1 MNQATETSRSNNLSA
16 NNLKKRK
23 TLFTALA
30 AALIVVGGSGCTYWE
45 LVGSRYVSTDNAY
58 TAVESALVTSAVTG
72 TVADVRVD
80 DTQVVKKGDILV
92 VIDPTDAKLALAQ
105 AEADLGRAIR
115 RVKGYVA
122 TDAGLGAQVTAREAE
137 QQRLEAQLASAQADL
152 DRANIDLKRREALVA
167 SGSVSGDELT
177 KIQNA
182 HASAVANLSAMKA
195 AVAQAHAG
203 RDAALGSREANAA
216 LIAGTDVD
224 TNPEVALARA
234 RRDQAAVDLERTI
247 IRSPVDGVV
256 ARRQVQLGQRVMPS
270 APLLNVVPVQEMYVN
285 ANFKEVQLKEVQPGQ
300 KVELVSDLH
309 GEDVVYHGVVD
320 GFSGGTGAAFSLIPA
335 QNATGNWIKV
345 VQRLPVRVR
354 LDPAELKA
362 NPLRVGL
369 SMTAKVDLRSRS

>member
-1 MNQATETSRSNNLSA
+1 MNQAIETSNSNDLSG

-23 TLFTALA
+23 TLFAALA
-30 AALIVVGGSGCTYWE
+30 TAVIVVGGGGFTYYE
-45 LVGSRYVSTDNAY
+45 LVASRYVSTDNAY
-58 TAVESALVTSAVTG
+58 TAVESAQVTSAISG
-72 TVADVRVD
+72 TIAEVGVQ
-80 DTQVVKKGDILV
+80 DTQAVKKGDILV
-92 VIDPTDAKLALAQ
+92 IIDPTDAKLALAQ

-115 RVKGYVA
+115 RVKGYIA
-122 TDAGLGAQVTAREAE
+122 TDAGLGAQVAAREAE
-137 QQRLEAQLASAQADL
+137 QQRLEAQLASAEADL
-152 DRANIDLKRREALVA
+152 DRAKIDLKRREALVA

-182 HASAVANLSAMKA
+182 HASAVANLNAMKA

-247 IRSPVDGVV
+247 IRSPVDGVI
-256 ARRQVQLGQRVMPS
+256 ARRLAQLGQRVQPS
-270 APLLNVVPVQEMYVN
+270 APLLSVVPVQEMYVN
-285 ANFKEVQLKEVQPGQ
+285 ANFKEVQLKDVRPGQ
-300 KVELVSDLH
+300 EVELTSDLH
-309 GEDVVYHGVVD
+309 GEKVVYHGVID

-345 VQRLPVRVR
+345 VQRLPVHVR
-354 LDPAELKA
+354 LDPIELK
-362 NPLRVGL
+362 NHPLRVGL
-369 SMTAKVDLRSRS
+369 SMTAKVDLRSKS